1 MNILKIVKFSI
12 LLVSTLLSSLVLWGF
27 IPFDESVSYTEN
39 QIVVFEGV
47 SYLSLQN
54 VPAGTPITSTSHWM
68 PLLNTMPSV
77 PSTSAPDIK
86 PSVSDLPDDYP
97 DDNDSDLDG
106 IPNSVE
112 IEIGSD
118 PNDSDS
124 IIFDYALQ
132 LGVSRGIELVRNA
145 PESYDLLTLSAYNL
159 ALSEANA
166 SSELALANAMNDGI
180 EAGVNRVLSEP
191 NSYSLFSMSEL
202 SQATSQGIQSV
213 LANPTSYDLI
223 RKIDHEEIIEGFQVS
238 GDSLNTPCTEGW
250 FFVPN
255 RGWLWTTTTVFPW
268 IYDNG
273 SKNWFYFQKGQ
284 SMPVFFDNNL
294 QRWIDWNEFTAL
306 P

>member
-1 MNILKIVKFSI
+1 M
-12 LLVSTLLSSLVLWGF
+12 VLWGY

-54 VPAGTPITSTSHWM
+54 VPAGTPITSTSYWI
-68 PLLNTMPSV
+68 PLLNTV
-77 PSTSAPDIK
+77 PSEPSTTAPDTE
-86 PSVSDLPDDYP
+86 PSETALPNDFP
-97 DDNDSDLDG
+97 DDNDTDLDG

-118 PNDSDS
+118 PNVSDS
-124 IIFDYALQ
+124 IIFNYALQ
-132 LGVSRGIELVRNA
+132 LGISRGVELVRND
-145 PESYDLLTLSAYNL
+145 PDTYDLMTFSAYEL
-159 ALSEANA
+159 ALSEANI
-166 SSELALANAMNDGI
+166 STELALANAMNDGI
-180 EAGVNRVLSEP
+180 EEGVNRVLEEP
-191 NSYSLFSMSEL
+191 NAYSLFSMSEL
-202 SQATSQGIQSV
+202 AQATSQGIQSV

-223 RKIDHEEIIEGFQVS
+223 RKIDHEEIVEGFQVS
-238 GDSLNTPCTEGW
+238 GDSLNNPYTNGW

-268 IYDNG
+268 IYDHG

-294 QRWIDWNEFTAL
+294 QQWIEWSEFTAL

>member
-12 LLVSTLLSSLVLWGF
+12 SLIFSLLSSLVLWAY

-68 PLLNTMPSV
+68 PLLNTMPSA
-77 PSTSAPDIK
+77 PSTSAPNIE

-97 DDNDSDLDG
+97 DDNDTDLDG

-118 PNDSDS
+118 PNISDS

-132 LGVSRGIELVRNA
+132 LGISRGIELVRND
-145 PESYDLLTLSAYNL
+145 PESYDLLTLSAYDL

-166 SSELALANAMNDGI
+166 SAELALANAMNDGI

-223 RKIDHEEIIEGFQVS
+223 RKIEHEEIIEGFQVS
-238 GDSLNTPCTEGW
+238 GDSLNNPYTEGW

-294 QRWIDWNEFTAL
+294 QQWIEWSEFTAL

>member
-1 MNILKIVKFSI
+1 MNILKIVKFS
-12 LLVSTLLSSLVLWGF
+12 VSLIFSLLSSLVLWGY

-68 PLLNTMPSV
+68 PLLNTMPSA
-77 PSTSAPDIK
+77 PSTSAPNIE

-97 DDNDSDLDG
+97 DDNDTDLDG

-118 PNDSDS
+118 PNISDS

-132 LGVSRGIELVRNA
+132 LGISRGIELVRND
-145 PESYDLLTLSAYNL
+145 PESYDLLTLSAYDL

-166 SSELALANAMNDGI
+166 SAELALANAMNDGI

-223 RKIDHEEIIEGFQVS
+223 RKIEHEEIIEGFQVS
-238 GDSLNTPCTEGW
+238 GDSLNNPYTEGW

-294 QRWIDWNEFTAL
+294 QQWIEWSEFTAL

>member
-1 MNILKIVKFSI
+1 MI
-12 LLVSTLLSSLVLWGF
+12 SLVGVTVLYGYT
-27 IPFDESVSYTEN
+27 PFDESISYTEN
-39 QIVVFEGV
+39 EIVVLDGI
-47 SYLSLQN
+47 SYISIKN
-54 VPAGTPITSTSHWM
+54 VPAGTPITSSSYWI
-68 PLLNTMPSV
+68 PLLNTV
-77 PSTSAPDIK
+77 PSEPSTTVPDTE
-86 PSVSDLPDDYP
+86 PSETGLPNDLPDD
-97 DDNDSDLDG
+97 NDTDLDG

-118 PNDSDS
+118 PNVSDS
-124 IIFDYALQ
+124 IIFNYALQ
-132 LGVSRGIELVRNA
+132 LGISRGVELVRND
-145 PESYDLLTLSAYNL
+145 PVTYDLMTFSAYEL
-159 ALSEANA
+159 ALSEANI
-166 SSELALANAMNDGI
+166 STELALANAMNDGI
-180 EAGVNRVLSEP
+180 EEGVNRVLEDP
-191 NSYSLFSMSEL
+191 NAYSLFSISEL
-202 SQATSQGIQSV
+202 AQATSQGIQSV

-238 GDSLNTPCTEGW
+238 GDSFNNPYTEGW

-294 QRWIDWNEFTAL
+294 QQWIEWSEFTVL

>member
-1 MNILKIVKFSI
+1 M
-12 LLVSTLLSSLVLWGF
+12 
-27 IPFDESVSYTEN
+27 
-39 QIVVFEGV
+39 
-47 SYLSLQN
+47 
-54 VPAGTPITSTSHWM
+54 
-68 PLLNTMPSV
+68 
-77 PSTSAPDIK
+77 
-86 PSVSDLPDDYP
+86 
-97 DDNDSDLDG
+97 
-106 IPNSVE
+106 
-112 IEIGSD
+112 
-118 PNDSDS
+118 
-124 IIFDYALQ
+124 
-132 LGVSRGIELVRNA
+132 
-145 PESYDLLTLSAYNL
+145 

-166 SSELALANAMNDGI
+166 SAEFALANAINDGI
-180 EAGVNRVLSEP
+180 EVGVNRVLSEP

-213 LANPTSYDLI
+213 LANPTPYDLI

-238 GDSLNTPCTEGW
+238 GDSLNNPYTEGW

-294 QRWIDWNEFTAL
+294 QQWIEWSEFTAL